1 MREFGRS
8 SLSLAG
14 SLLIAH
20 PNLLD
25 PNFRRTVLFISA
37 NDPQEGSFGLV
48 LNRPAE
54 KTVADLLPDKDLGV
68 LGKVPVFIG
77 GPVSRDQLTFASFR
91 WRVAEG
97 DIECKTHLS
106 VDEATELADEKFD
119 AVRAFVGY
127 SGWSK
132 GQLEAELAQKA
143 WLVQKPA
150 RDFLHAVNLAD
161 LWRQVMRSLGPLFRL
176 LADAPDDP
184 SRN

>member
-54 KTVADLLPDKDLGV
+54 KTVADLLPDRDLGV

-77 GPVSRDQLTFASFR
+77 GPILPNYRYRLDRT
-91 WRVAEG
+91 
-97 DIECKTHLS
+97 
-106 VDEATELADEKFD
+106 
-119 AVRAFVGY
+119 
-127 SGWSK
+127 
-132 GQLEAELAQKA
+132 
-143 WLVQKPA
+143 
-150 RDFLHAVNLAD
+150 
-161 LWRQVMRSLGPLFRL
+161 LFRTHTVRD
-176 LADAPDDP
+176 LASEVARLGAAQVPP
-184 SRN
+184 PLRALSRRLRDRARRQ